1 MIRTLSAAALAA
13 GFAVAAMAQ
22 KPQSGPAYEEEPFG
36 KVPEIAVERE
46 VKGKAEKVIVRPKG
60 DVTAY
65 TLVNRNGVRVKILS
79 LGGIVAEVHVPDRD
93 GKFADVVLGFD
104 GIEGYVAGHPYF
116 GCITGRVANRVGN
129 ATFTL
134 DGKAYKLAANADKH
148 SLHGGANGFD
158 KMLWRGEP
166 FVGTTG
172 PGVKLSY
179 TSKDGEEGYP
189 GNLST
194 TVTYTLTNANELRI
208 DYSATTDKPTPV
220 NLTNHAYFNL
230 AGHNA
235 GDVLGHVLQ
244 LAADKYTPGDSSLLP
259 TGKIEPVKGTPF
271 DFTTATK
278 IGDRI
283 QEAKGT
289 PVGYD
294 LNYVHGD
301 KRIDQPKWVATV
313 TEPKSGRTL
322 EVLTTEPGIQFYT
335 GNFLDG
341 KTKGKGGAAYPQYG
355 AFCLESQFFPD
366 SPNKPEFPSIVLKPG
381 EEYRQTTIYKF
392 ATAK

>member
-46 VKGKAEKVIVRPKG
+46 GKGKAEKVVVRPKG

-134 DGKAYKLAANADKH
+134 DGKAYKLAANAGKH

-179 TSKDGEEGYP
+179 VSKDGEEGYP

-208 DYSATTDKPTPV
+208 DYSATTDKATPV

-301 KRIDQPKWVATV
+301 KRIDNPKWVATV

-366 SPNKPEFPSIVLKPG
+366 SPNKPEFPTIVLKPG

-392 ATAK
+392 GTAK